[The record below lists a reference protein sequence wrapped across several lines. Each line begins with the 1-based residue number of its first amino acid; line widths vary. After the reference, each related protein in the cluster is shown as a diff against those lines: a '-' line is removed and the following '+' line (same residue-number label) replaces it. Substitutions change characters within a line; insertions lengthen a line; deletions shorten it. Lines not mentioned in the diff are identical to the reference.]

1 VNRFAIARGMR
12 PNRHPLDAD
21 SATRMLQGAVHPD
34 DAPPGYGPV
43 AGLLASA
50 SVLPTVDE
58 DAAGATVSAM
68 VEAIRG
74 SASNPETSRRTS
86 MLKKLLAGKAL
97 AAVGVIALTASG
109 AAAAT
114 GSLPDPVQNVVAGA
128 VSHVGIDI
136 PQPGDEGH
144 SADHRQD
151 GNHRQ
156 DGAHNPNDDTTS
168 TTAGTDDSSGD
179 QGHGQEISDI
189 AHQAKEDGKPVGP
202 TVCAA
207 ASDGKC
213 QAGDDHGKGSGDNGS
228 TTSSTVGSGSTP
240 GDDHPGVGNGPAE
253 DHESQAGA
261 DHEAT
266 STTVTTASQA
276 TGEDHSG
283 GKPGDSGDSGSSGR
297 H

>member
-1 VNRFAIARGMR
+1 VNRSAIARGMR
-12 PNRHPLDAD
+12 PNSHTLDED
-21 SATRMLQGAVHPD
+21 SASRMLQGTVHPD
-34 DAPPGYGPV
+34 DAPPGYGSV
-43 AGLLASA
+43 AGLLAAA

-58 DAAGATVSAM
+58 DTAAATISAM
-68 VEAIRG
+68 VEAVRG
-74 SASNPETSRRTS
+74 AASTPQTPRRKS
-86 MLKKLLAGKAL
+86 MLSKLLAGKAL
-97 AAVGVIALTASG
+97 AAIGVVALTASG

-144 SADHRQD
+144 SA
-151 GNHRQ
+151 GHRQ
-156 DGAHNPNDDTTS
+156 DGAHRPTTDDSSTS

-179 QGHGQEISDI
+179 HGHGQQISDI
-189 AHQAKEDGKPVGP
+189 AHQAKQDGQPVGP

-213 QAGDDHGKGSGDNGS
+213 QAGDDHTGQGSGGDGS
-228 TTSSTVGSGSTP
+228 TTSSTAGSGSNP
-240 GDDHPGVGNGPAE
+240 GNGSQ

-266 STTVTTASQA
+266 STTVTTGSQA

-283 GKPGDSGDSGSSGR
+283 GRAGGSSTSGDSGSSG
-297 H
+297 HH